1 MPLDPTEALLA
12 IAQIALGLAGFGGI
26 FVAIGR
32 ERTAAL
38 RPADSYRLI
47 LLLSTALS
55 TLVLSLLPVALGSLE
70 VAEASVWRASSAV
83 MSALLLG
90 LGAVTVRMRRPHR
103 EEIRAGEAP
112 FVAAVIWVLALVTL
126 AAQLASAAGT
136 CAARGFGIFFFG
148 LVFLVAFGSY
158 LFARMLFLWRS

>member
-1 MPLDPTEALLA
+1 MDPTETLLA

-26 FVAIGR
+26 FVALGR
-32 ERTAAL
+32 ERAETR
-38 RPADSYRLI
+38 RPADVYRLT

-55 TLVLSLLPVALGSLE
+55 TLVLSLLPVALRAVGLP
-70 VAEASVWRASSAV
+70 EAVVWAVSSAV
-83 MSALLLG
+83 MAALLVSL
-90 LGAVTVRMRRPHR
+90 AVVTVRMRRPHR

-112 FVAAVIWVLALVTL
+112 LVATLIWVLSVATLV
-126 AAQLASAAGT
+126 AQLANAAGLF
-136 CAARGFGIFFFG
+136 AAGFGVFFGG

>member
-1 MPLDPTEALLA
+1 VDPTEALLA

-26 FVAIGR
+26 FVAVGR
-32 ERTAAL
+32 ERAAAL
-38 RPADSYRLI
+38 RPADSYRLT

-55 TLVLSLLPVALGSLE
+55 TLVLSLVPVALRALE
-70 VAEASVWRASSAV
+70 VSEASVWRSSSAV
-83 MSALLLG
+83 MSALFLG
-90 LGAVTVRMRRPHR
+90 LGVVTVRMRLPHL

-112 FVAAVIWVLALVTL
+112 WMAAAIWVLAFATL
-126 AAQLASAAGT
+126 AAQLASAAGLGT
-136 CAARGFGIFFFG
+136 LAGFGVFFLG